1 LGGIQTLFGAILG
14 TAILKILDLVLSGIT
29 QRYLLIMGILFLITI
44 MFAPKGAAGAL
55 KRLWD
60 GFASRTLGG
69 GTPGGAAADDVSL
82 DEKTIDKKGE
92 AR

>member
-1 LGGIQTLFGAILG
+1 LG

-60 GFASRTLGG
+60 SVTSRALGSGASA
-69 GTPGGAAADDVSL
+69 GGATDDPFYE
-82 DEKTIDKKGE
+82 DTK
-92 AR
+92 